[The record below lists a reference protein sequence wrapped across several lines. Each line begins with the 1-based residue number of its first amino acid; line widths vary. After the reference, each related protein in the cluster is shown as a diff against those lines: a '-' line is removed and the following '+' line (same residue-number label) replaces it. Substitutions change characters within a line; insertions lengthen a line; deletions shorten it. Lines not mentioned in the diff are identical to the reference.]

1 VATAQIEELR
11 DGLGAKCWRVSRV
24 FPNESS
30 AARAESALNEI
41 TPEAFQPIADFVRA
55 VVNPDALAGSEV
67 ADDPPESASAIQAA
81 RQFDHAVSTDGEDAP
96 CSGPV
101 CGVTR

>member
-30 AARAESALNEI
+30 AARAETALNEI

-55 VVNPDALAGSEV
+55 VINPDPLGPCDSQQDA
-67 ADDPPESASAIQAA
+67 PEIHPLAA
-81 RQFDHAVSTDGEDAP
+81 RQFEHATGDVDGEDAAP
-96 CSGPV
+96 CSGSS
-101 CGVTR
+101 CNLE